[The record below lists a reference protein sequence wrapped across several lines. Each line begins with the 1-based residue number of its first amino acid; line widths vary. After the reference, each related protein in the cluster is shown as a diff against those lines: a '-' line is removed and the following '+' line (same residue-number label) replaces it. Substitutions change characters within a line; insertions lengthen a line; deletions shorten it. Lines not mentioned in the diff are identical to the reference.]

1 MFLPGV
7 YETKWY
13 NDRPFSSPEGYI
25 SSREAFLVGMPRLK
39 QIRVKEGKEHNYVR
53 TVFLTMI
60 SSQHII
66 GTKKMVERIKQKF
79 GKIIHK
85 QFTANI
91 KVR

>member
-39 QIRVKEGKEHNYVR
+39 QIRVKEGKEHNCVR
-53 TVFLTMI
+53 TGSVFNYDLFAAY
-60 SSQHII
+60 HRN
-66 GTKKMVERIKQKF
+66 KKMVERIKQKF

-85 QFTANI
+85 QFTAI
-91 KVR
+91 